1 MKGLRLFIF
10 LVCLSLVGSVY
21 ADEPDRFFNRYNFH
35 FITERVGLPH
45 CFVTDII
52 QDTDGYIWTA
62 THNGI
67 GRYDGYQFL
76 NYNTQTSPIR
86 LKNDFVQK
94 LCEDR
99 FKRLWVAT
107 EGGLDLID
115 LNTYSSVPLPFPTD
129 TLMNTLQSSFIHTI
143 YKDKKENLWIACDN
157 DLWYLR
163 LDSDG
168 KVCEYQVLKS
178 QATSPIHA
186 VVDMGTYVCAG
197 IDNKVCV
204 IQKAGGH
211 SLKEVPLSDSL
222 VPFSEDWR
230 IACMLKDGDYLWI
243 GSNRGLF
250 KYNHSTK
257 SLKRYRY
264 STHRPGMLSQAYI
277 TDIKLTERGYLIVST
292 LNGVNVYHR
301 DTDTFSFIR
310 QGSSHN
316 GFSINCNGINCIFT
330 SGETIWLGTE
340 TGGVNLLSPKRLQTE
355 MWTCPVLGEGDENTP
370 VNAITEDAS
379 GNLWI
384 GLVEKGLVEWNP
396 ETKSCKRY
404 LFSPGDMTSISNNT
418 INGLLADANNHLWIY
433 TWGVGINDLD
443 LNHSDRLFKRY
454 TREEF
459 PSLQGDFISSACEDT
474 INRGIWFG
482 STRGTMFYDRNTD
495 SFVRVLFDGVEN
507 EFESIHALLI
517 DRKKRLWVG
526 SSQGVFVVDLFS
538 FAKSRK
544 RFDYTYLRYKLDDP
558 ESGKIEKI
566 NSILEDHEGNIW
578 LGGNGSGL
586 YKLTADKNNR
596 FSFTNYTTQHGLPNN
611 TVLGMTE
618 DGKGNLWIVTYEG
631 LTKLDPHTMAFI
643 SYTQFDGLPA
653 AQFYWNGIYY
663 SSRNDLLY
671 LVTTNG
677 LLIIHSENDLL
688 SSAVPRV
695 RLSSL
700 TVAGNVVYPSVGS
713 YLDEPLTTASKIA
726 LHESESRFSI
736 GLTTCNYGNNR
747 RIRFAYRLK
756 GYEDEWNETLPGD
769 YMIRYTALPAGNYTL
784 QVRATDE
791 YGHWSDYVR
800 EIQVRI
806 IPYFYKTGWFYVSLL
821 ILGVLGAWWFYRR
834 KTRRFREQ
842 RIQLEQKVEERT
854 QKLAIQNKQ
863 LEEMARHVRNVTEE
877 KIAFFTNITHEFRTP
892 VTLIHGPIEH
902 ALKEV
907 TDEHVKA
914 ELQIAERNSNYLLS
928 LVNELMDFRKL
939 DMDKV
944 TLDRKPCEF
953 IALLSDLLLPFRVFA
968 KERKIELRF
977 YSRISH
983 PWLLLDA
990 AYMRKAMVNLI
1001 SNAIKFT
1008 PDSGRIDVFVA
1019 SVCGK
1024 DGNRMLYIDVCDTG
1038 HGIVEGDMEKIF
1050 DRFYQSKESVKYPV
1064 YGQQSG
1070 TGIGLFLCRKIV
1082 ELHDGTIYARNNH
1095 SHGASFRILMPLVE
1109 AAEVQ
1114 KSSNEENDSE
1124 KVAAV
1129 SVETTPDAQKKE
1141 TVLIVEDNKDMR
1153 SYIRMLLEKYYHL
1166 LEAENGQIAL
1176 ETVQHHHVDLI
1187 VSDLMMPVMDGME
1200 LSRRIKENLATSHI
1214 PFLMLTAIRSEAQ
1227 EKESY
1232 EIGVDEY
1239 LCKPFDA
1246 DVLLLRI
1253 RNILNLRNKYKKMF
1267 SASSNVDDLPMK
1279 EESRDQVF
1287 IARALELMKTNYADS
1302 EYVLDSFV
1310 RDMGY
1315 SKTMVNKKMQALTGQ
1330 PIGQFMKSYRLNVAH
1345 KMIQEST
1352 GDFNVSE
1359 IAYAVGF
1366 NDPKYF
1372 TKCFKEFFG
1381 YLPSS
1386 LLKK

>member
-1 MKGLRLFIF
+1 MRRLKLLVV
-10 LVCLSLVGSVY
+10 LVCLSWVCSAY
-21 ADEPDRFFNRYNFH
+21 SNESDRFFNRYNFH
-35 FITERVGLPH
+35 FITERFGLPYSV
-45 CFVTDII
+45 VTDII
-52 QDTDGYIWTA
+52 QDSDGYIWAA
-62 THNGI
+62 TYNGLA
-67 GRYDGYQFL
+67 RYDGYQFL
-76 NYNTQTSPIR
+76 NYNSQTHPIR
-86 LKNDFVQK
+86 LKNGFVHH
-94 LCEDR
+94 LCEDK

-115 LNTYSSVPLPFPTD
+115 LNTYASVRLPFPSD
-129 TLMNTLQSSFIHTI
+129 TILYRLQNSFIHTI
-143 YKDKKENLWIACDN
+143 YKDKKDDLWIACNN
-157 DLWYLR
+157 DLWHLR
-163 LDSDG
+163 LDANG
-168 KVCEYQVLKS
+168 QVCEYHVLRSK
-178 QATSPIHA
+178 ATSPIHA
-186 VVDMGTYVCAG
+186 VVDMGDFVCAG
-197 IDNKVCV
+197 IDNEIC
-204 IQKAGGH
+204 IIEKAGNH
-211 SLKEVPLSDSL
+211 ILKAVPLSDEL

-230 IACMLKDGDYLWI
+230 ISCLLMDGDFLWI

-250 KYNHSTK
+250 KYNHFTK

-277 TDIKLTERGYLIVST
+277 TDIKLTELGYLIVST
-292 LNGVNVYHR
+292 LNGLNVYHR

-310 QGSSHN
+310 QGNTQN
-316 GFSINCNGINCIFT
+316 GSGINCNGINCIFT

-340 TGGVNLLSPKRLQTE
+340 TGGINLLSPKRLQTE
-355 MWTCPVLGEGDENTP
+355 MWACPLLGKEGEHAAA
-370 VNAITEDAS
+370 NAITEDAS

-384 GLVEKGLVEWNP
+384 GLVERGLVEWDPVTN
-396 ETKSCKRY
+396 SYKRY

-418 INGLLADANNHLWIY
+418 INGLFTTADNHLWIY

-443 LNHSDRLFKRY
+443 LNKPDERKFKRY

-459 PSLQGDFISSACEDT
+459 STLKGDFISSACEDT

-482 STRGTMFYDRNTD
+482 STRGVLFYDRETN
-495 SFVRVLFDGVEN
+495 SFSRVLLDRVTN

-517 DRKKRLWVG
+517 DKKKRLWVG
-526 SSQGVFVVDLFS
+526 SSQGVFIIDLFS

-586 YKLTADKNNR
+586 YKLSDDKNGR
-596 FSFTNYTTQHGLPNN
+596 FSFKNYTTQHGLPNN

-618 DGKGNLWIVTYEG
+618 DGQGNLWIVTYEG
-631 LTKLDPHTMAFI
+631 LTKVNPYSMTFI
-643 SYTQFDGLPA
+643 SYTQSDGLPT

-671 LVTTNG
+671 LATTSG
-677 LLIIHSENDLL
+677 LLIIHSENELL
-688 SSAVPRV
+688 PSGIPEV

-700 TVAGNVVYPSVGS
+700 TVAGNVVYPLDGN
-713 YLDEPLTTASKIA
+713 YLEEPVTKASKIT

-756 GYEDEWNETLPGD
+756 GYEKEWNETLPGD
-769 YMIRYTALPAGNYTL
+769 CMVRYTALPAGNYIL

-791 YGHWSDYVR
+791 YGHWSEYVR
-800 EIQVRI
+800 EVQVRI
-806 IPYFYKTGWFYVSLL
+806 IPYFYKTVWFYLSIL
-821 ILGVLGAWWFYRR
+821 ILAVLGAWWFYRR

-842 RIQLEQKVEERT
+842 RIELEQKVEERT
-854 QKLAIQNKQ
+854 QKLAVQNRQ
-863 LEEMARHVRNVTEE
+863 LEEMAQHVKDVTEE

-914 ELQIAERNSNYLLS
+914 DLQIAERNSSYLLS

-944 TLDRKPCEF
+944 TLDRKPCQF
-953 IALLSDLLLPFRVFA
+953 VALLSELLLPFKVFA
-968 KERKIELRF
+968 KERQIEIRF
-977 YSRISH
+977 FSRVST
-983 PWLLLDA
+983 PWVLLDA
-990 AYMRKAMVNLI
+990 AYMRKALVNLI

-1008 PDSGRIDVFVA
+1008 PDRGRIDVFVA
-1019 SVCGK
+1019 SVRGK
-1024 DGNRMLYIDVCDTG
+1024 DGTPMLYIDVCDTG
-1038 HGIVEGDMEKIF
+1038 HGIVEEDMEKIF
-1050 DRFYQSKESVKYPV
+1050 DRFFQSKKSVKYPV
-1064 YGQQSG
+1064 YGQSG

-1082 ELHDGTIYARNNH
+1082 ELHEGTIHARNNH
-1095 SHGASFRILMPLVE
+1095 SKGASFRILMPFVPSEELELVDDKKVLEE
-1109 AAEVQ
+1109 A
-1114 KSSNEENDSE
+1114 KILDGENL
-1124 KVAAV
+1124 
-1129 SVETTPDAQKKE
+1129 TGGQKKA
-1141 TVLIVEDNKDMR
+1141 TILIVEDNKDMR
-1153 SYIRMLLEKYYHL
+1153 SYIRTLLEREYCL
-1166 LEAENGQIAL
+1166 LEAENGQEAL
-1176 ETVQHHHVDLI
+1176 ETIQHHNVDLI
-1187 VSDLMMPVMDGME
+1187 VSDLMMPVMDGLE

-1232 EIGVDEY
+1232 KIGVDEY

-1246 DVLLLRI
+1246 DMLLLRI
-1253 RNILNLRNKYKKMF
+1253 RNILNLRQKYKKMF

-1287 IARALELMKTNYADS
+1287 IARALELMQKNYGDS
-1302 EYVLDSFV
+1302 EYVLDNFV

-1315 SKTMVNKKMQALTGQ
+1315 SKTMVNKKMQVLTGQ
-1330 PIGQFMKSYRLNVAH
+1330 PIGQFMKGYRLNIAQ